1 MLIEALAAMGRWLNE
16 YWAAVVIPFVGA
28 LHSHLKS
35 YEAKNV
41 EMPWRWHLSS
51 YFAKVIYAIVS
62 VFITWQICTAFE
74 VRTQIT
80 LVTMAVMAVYPDFL
94 LEYVRDAIK
103 SAADKWRSRV

>member
-1 MLIEALAAMGRWLNE
+1 MLELFSKWLAE

-28 LHSHLKS
+28 MHAHLKA
-35 YEAKNV
+35 YEGKST
-41 EMPWRWHLSS
+41 EQTWRWHATS

-62 VFITWQICTAFE
+62 VFITWQICAAFE

-94 LEYVRDAIK
+94 LEYTRNAIK
-103 SAADKWRSRV
+103 EFADKWRNKA